1 MIINIKKYR
10 VIIFCL
16 FVSYSLLAIG
26 NLSIFLPITYYRVG
40 VIMKA
45 GMLAYALIA
54 NIALICVVWLT
65 LKEMFSYKG
74 RPSNI
79 FSFSLFLFSL
89 VLFLLASII
98 TYETGNLFVD
108 LRFLPLADKYGWI
121 FMTIYRLIL
130 DMISLSL
137 TLLLVFL
144 FCTPLVICRKRKES
158 R

>member
-10 VIIFCL
+10 TIVISL
-16 FVSYSLLAIG
+16 FVSYSLLAMG
-26 NLSIFLPITYYRVG
+26 NLSSFLPITYYRVG
-40 VIMKA
+40 VIMKT

-54 NIALICVVWLT
+54 NTALICIVWLT
-65 LKEMFSYKG
+65 LKEIFSYKG
-74 RPSNI
+74 RPSSI
-79 FSFSLFLFSL
+79 SSFSLFLLSL
-89 VLFLLASII
+89 LLFLLISIV

-108 LRFLPLADKYGWI
+108 LRSLPLADKYGWI

-144 FCTPLVICRKRKES
+144 FFTPLVIYRKRKES